1 MKRKRSRI
9 RLQLVYAKTGAEDQ
23 PLCGGGFAFLVT
35 CLRTAVHGET
45 ELLTVLKIP
54 FRVRTPPR
62 GYWCRPVYE
71 LIENDSRT
79 GTRLKTPLAWG
90 WLCTAACGINANDTR
105 KFK

>member
-23 PLCGGGFAFLVT
+23 PLCGGGFAFLMT
-35 CLRTAVHGET
+35 CPRTAVHGET